1 MADSTD
7 ALLEIVYEFAATHKV
22 RLEPAALSACRDIF
36 ERTVGN
42 FARQAADQ
50 AVEQHPWD
58 NEDFRKFILGQVK
71 RMAVQANTT
80 AKSGPVSAHVLR
92 STAFDVMKDTNRVCR
107 LMAERGRIKFETAE
121 RPKQYEGEVCSAFL
135 EGESPRVMP
144 GA

>member
-22 RLEPAALSACRDIF
+22 RFEPAALSACRDIF

-50 AVEQHPWD
+50 SVAEHPWD

-71 RMAVQANTT
+71 RVAVEANAM
-80 AKSGPVSAHVLR
+80 AKSAPVSAAVLR
-92 STAFDVMKDTNRVCR
+92 SAAFDVMKDTNRVCR
-107 LMAERGRIKFETAE
+107 LMADRGRIKFETAE
-121 RPKQYEGEVCSAFL
+121 RPKHYEGEVCSAFL
-135 EGESPRVMP
+135 EGESRSVTPD
-144 GA
+144 A

>member
-50 AVEQHPWD
+50 AVQQHPWD
-58 NEDFRKFILGQVK
+58 NEIF
-71 RMAVQANTT
+71 A
-80 AKSGPVSAHVLR
+80 SSSSAR
-92 STAFDVMKDTNRVCR
+92 
-107 LMAERGRIKFETAE
+107 
-121 RPKQYEGEVCSAFL
+121 
-135 EGESPRVMP
+135 
-144 GA
+144 